1 MNLKETLH
9 TLQSQ
14 PDSKK
19 KMIVW
24 GVTILLGIGLLV
36 WWFGNM
42 KNTIGRNGGPT
53 VGEQLQFDKLQEG
66 LNDIPVQN
74 NGEQ

>member
-1 MNLKETLH
+1 MKPKEVLH
-9 TLQSQ
+9 KLQSQ

-19 KMIVW
+19 KIIVW
-24 GVTILLGIGLLV
+24 GITILLAIGLLA
-36 WWFGNM
+36 WWLGNM
-42 KNTIGRNGGPT
+42 KNTIGENEGPT

-66 LNDIPVQN
+66 LNDIPIQI